1 MARPREAVGCRTLIC
16 RKADSGQLN
25 DLATIHLVVDKRC
38 AVSGEL
44 SGRVGLSQLPAPGP
58 ELVAICKGL
67 LPLPI

>member
-1 MARPREAVGCRTLIC
+1 VGPVTDGGPQHHISKPL
-16 RKADSGQLN
+16 K
-25 DLATIHLVVDKRC
+25 
-38 AVSGEL
+38 VSGEL

>member
-1 MARPREAVGCRTLIC
+1 VGPVTDGGPQHHIS
-16 RKADSGQLN
+16 KPFGA
-25 DLATIHLVVDKRC
+25 
-38 AVSGEL
+38 SGEL